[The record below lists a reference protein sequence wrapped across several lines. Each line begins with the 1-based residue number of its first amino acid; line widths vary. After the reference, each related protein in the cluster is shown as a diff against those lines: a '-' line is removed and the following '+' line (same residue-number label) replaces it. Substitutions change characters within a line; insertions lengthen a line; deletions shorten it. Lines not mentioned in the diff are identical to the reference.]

1 MAEHICS
8 EIGYDR
14 MFDGRT
20 SPIHSDICWHNGDRR
35 DWLAEDPAGRVEFSD
50 EYKAFILAN
59 LQEWLDNSGGTGYF
73 YIGTHKNITEAL
85 KND

>member
-8 EIGYDR
+8 EIGYENSE
-14 MFDGRT
+14 GT
-20 SPIHSDICWHNGDRR
+20 PVHSDICWHNGDRR

-50 EYKAFILAN
+50 EYKAFVLAN
-59 LQEWLDNSGGTGYF
+59 FREWLDNSGGTGYF
-73 YIGTHKNITEAL
+73 YIGTYKNMTEAL